1 MTATYMRILIHAMNS
16 SLFPDADPD
25 STTWD
30 GPPPEIFTVQSL
42 LYASLATSLSVAF
55 FTMLAEQ

>member
-25 STTWD
+25 STTWT
-30 GPPPEIFTVQSL
+30 GPPPEVFTVQSCSMP
-42 LYASLATSLSVAF
+42 ASQPRCLWRSSRC
-55 FTMLAEQ
+55 